1 MYNFIRRIQG
11 FHPDKRTLQNL
22 SRRIHKLTEEM
33 GETAEA
39 YLYVTSINN
48 RKNLTW
54 DDLREEAIDAVV
66 VGLDIALTRF
76 PIDSGKTSEEIEQ
89 EVIEVIERKLAKW
102 QKQIDDELDATQTEK
117 TLDIDE

>member
-1 MYNFIRRIQG
+1 MYNFIRRIQE

-22 SRRIHKLTEEM
+22 SRRTLKLCEEA

-39 YLYVTSINN
+39 YLYVTSVNN
-48 RKNLTW
+48 RKNITW
-54 DDLREEAIDAVV
+54 DDLREEAIDAAV
-66 VGLDIALTRF
+66 VGLDIALTRLL
-76 PIDSGKTSEEIEQ
+76 IDSGKTSEEIEQ

-102 QKQIDDELDATQTEK
+102 QKQIDLELDATQHEK